1 MSTGP
6 AGYLAQLSVAKIVLW
21 CYLIWYLVIA
31 FSYFDPSPTLWIN
44 SLGISLVVGFAL
56 LLSVNRSGTQRSDH
70 WQTMRLFL
78 MPFGVS
84 SFSSLIKGRGFF
96 LIAPP
101 TVQEAI
107 VPLGACSLFV
117 LVVFILRRR
126 AQQNRSSP

>member
-1 MSTGP
+1 MRYF
-6 AGYLAQLSVAKIVLW
+6 ANLSPGKIVLW

-31 FSYFDPSPTLWIN
+31 VSYFDPSPALWIN

-56 LLSVNRSGTQRSDH
+56 LLSVNRSGAQKSDH

-101 TVQEAI
+101 TLKQAI

-117 LVVFILRRR
+117 LLVFVLKRRTHEDTT
-126 AQQNRSSP
+126 PP